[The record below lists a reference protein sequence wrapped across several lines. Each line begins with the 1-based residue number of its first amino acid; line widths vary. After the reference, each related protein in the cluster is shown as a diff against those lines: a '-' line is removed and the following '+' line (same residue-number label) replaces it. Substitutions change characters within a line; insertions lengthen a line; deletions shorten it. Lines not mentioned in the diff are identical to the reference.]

1 VIEVETKFT
10 KSVETL
16 EDAWAFVFS
25 RVDSLGP
32 DVDIRIQPTWVAP
45 MGENLAVEGDW
56 TREYVVTVKGIKEEE
71 DG

>member
-1 VIEVETKFT
+1 VIEVETKYT

-25 RVDSLGP
+25 RIDSLGP
-32 DVDIRIQPTWVAP
+32 DVDIRIQPTWVTP
-45 MGENLAVEGDW
+45 LDGTGDW